1 MIKEDDLP
9 TAQSATNAAKAKP
22 SGRMEEILACAAN
35 LFYKKGYHATTI
47 EDLANEVGMLKGSLY
62 YYIKSKEDLLYQLL
76 YDVIVAGQVRVREKI
91 NGIDDPLEQLVVGL
105 EEHIEYIIDNQVRV
119 GLFLHE
125 FDVFAGRRRGRIEEE
140 MTKYQKLFVD
150 IVLAG
155 QKQQKFLDLDPWLM
169 VDGFLGMCNWIYRW
183 YPGEKNPG
191 LDAVKKTF
199 TGMLLNGIV
208 KR

>member
-1 MIKEDDLP
+1 MP
-9 TAQSATNAAKAKP
+9 SAQGATNTVKAKP

-76 YDVIVAGQVRVREKI
+76 LDVIVAGQNRVSNKI
-91 NGIDDPLEQLVVGL
+91 SGIADPLEQLVVGL
-105 EEHIEYIIDNQVRV
+105 EEHIEYIIENQVRV

-150 IVLAG
+150 IMLNG
-155 QKQQKFLDLDPWLM
+155 QQQGKFVDLNPWLM

-183 YPGEKNPG
+183 YPGEKDPG

-199 TGMLLNGIV
+199 TAMLLNGIV
-208 KR
+208 KQ

>member
-1 MIKEDDLP
+1 LP
-9 TAQSATNAAKAKP
+9 TVPNAAKAKP
-22 SGRMEEILACAAN
+22 SARMEEILACAAQ
-35 LFYKKGYHATTI
+35 LFYTRGYHATTI

-76 YDVIVAGQVRVREKI
+76 LDVIVAGETRVREKI
-91 NGIDDPLEQLVVGL
+91 GGIENPVQQLIIGL
-105 EEHIEYIIDNQVRV
+105 EEHIEYIIENQVRV

-150 IVLAG
+150 LVMRG
-155 QKQQKFLDLDPWLM
+155 QKQKKFVDLDPWLM

-183 YPGEKNPG
+183 YPGEKNPD

-199 TGMLLNGIV
+199 TALLLHGIV
-208 KR
+208 RQ

>member
-1 MIKEDDLP
+1 MP
-9 TAQSATNAAKAKP
+9 TAPSANNTTKAKP
-22 SGRMEEILACAAN
+22 SGRMEEILACAAS

-76 YDVIVAGQVRVREKI
+76 LDVIVDGQVRVREKI
-91 NGIDDPLEQLVVGL
+91 SGLDDPMEQLVVGL
-105 EEHIEYIIDNQVRV
+105 EEHIEYIIENQVRV

-150 IVLAG
+150 IVQTG
-155 QKQQKFLDLDPWLM
+155 QKQQKFVDLDPWLM

-183 YPGEKNPG
+183 YPGEKNHG
-191 LDAVKKTF
+191 LDTVKKTF
-199 TGMLLNGIV
+199 TAMLLNGIA
-208 KR
+208 RQ

>member
-1 MIKEDDLP
+1 LP
-9 TAQSATNAAKAKP
+9 PAQGATNAVKAKP

-76 YDVIVAGQVRVREKI
+76 LDVIVAGQNRVSNKI
-91 NGIDDPLEQLVVGL
+91 SGIADPLEQLVVGL
-105 EEHIEYIIDNQVRV
+105 EEHIEYIIENQVRV

-150 IVLAG
+150 IMLNG
-155 QKQQKFLDLDPWLM
+155 QQQGKFVDLNPWLM

-199 TGMLLNGIV
+199 TAMLLNGIV
-208 KR
+208 KQ

>member
-1 MIKEDDLP
+1 MP
-9 TAQSATNAAKAKP
+9 TATGATNTGKGKP
-22 SGRMEEILACAAN
+22 SGRMEEILTCAAN
-35 LFYKKGYHATTI
+35 LFYKKGYHVTTI

-76 YDVIVAGQVRVREKI
+76 LDVIVAGQLRVSEKI
-91 NGIDDPLEQLVVGL
+91 RGIEDPIEQLTVGL
-105 EEHIEYIIDNQVRV
+105 EEHIEYIIENQVRV

-150 IVLAG
+150 IVLNG
-155 QKQQKFLDLDPWLM
+155 QKQKKFGDLDPWLI

-183 YPGEKNPG
+183 YPGDKSPSVE
-191 LDAVKKTF
+191 LVKKTF
-199 TGMLLNGIV
+199 TAMVLNGIA
-208 KR
+208 RR

>member
-1 MIKEDDLP
+1 LP
-9 TAQSATNAAKAKP
+9 TVTGATNTNKGKP

-35 LFYKKGYHATTI
+35 LFYKKGYHVTTI

-76 YDVIVAGQVRVREKI
+76 LDVIVAGQTRVNEKI
-91 NGIDDPLEQLVVGL
+91 RGIEDPVEQLTVGL
-105 EEHIEYIIDNQVRV
+105 EEHIEYIIENQVRV

-125 FDVFAGRRRGRIEEE
+125 FDVFAGRRKGRIEEE

-150 IVLAG
+150 IVLNG
-155 QKQQKFLDLDPWLM
+155 QKQKKFEDLDPWLM

-183 YPGEKNPG
+183 YPGDKNPSVES
-191 LDAVKKTF
+191 VKKTF
-199 TGMLLNGIV
+199 IAMLLKGIA
-208 KR
+208 RH

>member
-1 MIKEDDLP
+1 
-9 TAQSATNAAKAKP
+9 
-22 SGRMEEILACAAN
+22 
-35 LFYKKGYHATTI
+35 
-47 EDLANEVGMLKGSLY
+47 
-62 YYIKSKEDLLYQLL
+62 
-76 YDVIVAGQVRVREKI
+76 
-91 NGIDDPLEQLVVGL
+91 VGL

-150 IVLAG
+150 IVQAG
-155 QKQQKFLDLDPWLM
+155 QKQKKFADLDPWLM

-199 TGMLLNGIV
+199 IAMLLNGIV
-208 KR
+208 RH

>member
-1 MIKEDDLP
+1 MP
-9 TAQSATNAAKAKP
+9 SAQGATNAVKAKP

-76 YDVIVAGQVRVREKI
+76 LDVIVAGQNRVSNKVS
-91 NGIDDPLEQLVVGL
+91 GIADPLEQLVVGL
-105 EEHIEYIIDNQVRV
+105 EEHIEYIIENQVRV

-150 IVLAG
+150 IMLNG
-155 QKQQKFLDLDPWLM
+155 QQQGKFVDLNPWLM

-199 TGMLLNGIV
+199 TAMLLNGIV
-208 KR
+208 KQ

>member
-1 MIKEDDLP
+1 LP
-9 TAQSATNAAKAKP
+9 TAPSATNATKPKP
-22 SGRMEEILACAAN
+22 SGRMEEILACAAQ
-35 LFYKKGYHATTI
+35 LFYTKGYHATTI

-76 YDVIVAGQVRVREKI
+76 LDVIVAGETRVREKI
-91 NGIDDPLEQLVVGL
+91 SRIEDPLEQLVVGL

-150 IVLAG
+150 IVQKG
-155 QKQQKFLDLDPWLM
+155 QKQKKFVDLDPWLM

-183 YPGEKNPG
+183 YPGENNHG
-191 LDAVKKTF
+191 LSAVKKTF
-199 TGMLLNGIV
+199 TTLLLNGIV
-208 KR
+208 RH

>member
-1 MIKEDDLP
+1 MP
-9 TAQSATNAAKAKP
+9 TAQGATNAVKAKP

-76 YDVIVAGQVRVREKI
+76 LDVIVAGQNRVSNKVS
-91 NGIDDPLEQLVVGL
+91 GIADPLEQLVVGL
-105 EEHIEYIIDNQVRV
+105 EEHIEYIIENQVRV

-150 IVLAG
+150 IMLNG
-155 QKQQKFLDLDPWLM
+155 QQQGKFVDLNPWLM

-199 TGMLLNGIV
+199 TAMLLNGIV
-208 KR
+208 KQ